1 MSPTVREPCPFCSL
15 PTERIVAGSGHT
27 LTIRD
32 AYPASPGHTLV
43 ILGRHVE
50 SFFEAT
56 VDEQAAILAAVTE
69 AKLALDAELRP
80 DGYNVGMNVG
90 VAAGQTVMHVH
101 VHVIPRFTGDTPNP
115 RGGVRHCI
123 AGRGNYEPKP

>member
-1 MSPTVREPCPFCSL
+1 MSDTCPFCSL
-15 PTERIVAGSGHT
+15 PAERVVAQGSHT
-27 LTIRD
+27 VTIRD

-43 ILGRHVE
+43 IARRHVE
-50 SFFEAT
+50 SFFDAT
-56 VDEQAAILAAVTE
+56 ADEQAGILAAVAE
-69 AKLALDAELRP
+69 ARLALDAELHP
-80 DGYNVGMNVG
+80 DGYNVGVNVG

-123 AGRGNYEPKP
+123 PGRGNYEPKP

>member
-1 MSPTVREPCPFCSL
+1 MSEPCPFCSL
-15 PTERIVAGSGHT
+15 PPERIVAESTHT

-32 AYPASPGHTLV
+32 GYPASPGHTLV
-43 ILGRHVE
+43 IVRRHVE
-50 SFFEAT
+50 SFFDAT
-56 VDEQAAILAAVTE
+56 ADEQAAILAAVTE
-69 AKLALDAELRP
+69 AKLGLDAELHP
-80 DGYNVGMNVG
+80 AGYNVGVNVG

-123 AGRGNYEPKP
+123 PGRGNYEPKP